1 MITPYRG
8 SGIVLDIGTGDGRF
22 VSASAKAQP
31 DKFFIGID
39 ANAKPLEKLSAKITR
54 KRAKGGLANAVFV
67 LAAVEDLPE
76 EFDGIADKVH
86 IHFPWGSLLRAV
98 ATGDSEILASLRRI
112 ASAGCLLEIVIGV
125 DPLRDKAE
133 LERLGIQGVS
143 IEKVE
148 KALLPRYFEAGFRNV
163 ERKELSPAEW
173 NDIETSWARK
183 LKNNRQRR
191 VIYLS
196 FEAC

>member
-1 MITPYRG
+1 MIKPYRG

-31 DKFFIGID
+31 DKFLIGID
-39 ANAKPLEKLSAKITR
+39 ANAKPLEKLSTRITR
-54 KRAKGGLANAVFV
+54 KRAKGGLANAMFV
-67 LAAVEDLPE
+67 LAAVEDIPK
-76 EFDGIADKVH
+76 EFDGLADRVH
-86 IHFPWGSLLRAV
+86 IHFPWGGLLRAV

-125 DPLRDKAE
+125 DPIRDKAE

-143 IEKVE
+143 IEKAVM
-148 KALLPRYFEAGFRNV
+148 ALLPRYFEAGFRNV

-183 LKNNRQRR
+183 LKNNRKRR